1 MLLETELEMQLTHM
15 QSQNN
20 QKLLEI
26 KNAEIKFSVE
36 GGIVNAVNDIS
47 FDIIKGETLA
57 IVGESG
63 SGKSVTARTIMKM
76 LPKNSSVGSNL
87 KVSFKGSD
95 ISNFSQEQ
103 MRQIRGD
110 TITMIFQE
118 PLTSLNPLHKIGSQ
132 IIEVLQEHNQIS
144 KSEAKKKALELLK
157 EVQIPQPEER
167 LNQYPHQLSGG
178 QRQRIMIAMA
188 IANRPDLLIADEPTT
203 ALDVTI
209 QSQILKLLKELQKK
223 YGMAIMLITHDLTV
237 VRKTS
242 DRICVMRYGKIVERG
257 NTEEVFTNPQHEYT
271 KHLINS
277 EPSGEPDPFDETK
290 KDLIIEG
297 QKCTVKFILKKGN
310 FLSQKKSELI
320 AVNNV
325 DIKTRYG
332 ETIGIVGESG
342 SGKSTLGMS
351 LIKLQEINSG
361 KIFFKNQEIQNYNT
375 QKMKELRQHLQ
386 IVFQDPF
393 SSLNPRHTV
402 KQIIGEGLEINRKD
416 LSKEEKENLVK
427 KTLNEVNLDEST
439 LHRFPHEFSGGQRQ
453 RIAIARAIIM
463 NPEFILLDEPT
474 SALDLSIQAQIID
487 LLRSLRRNHNLS
499 YIFISHN
506 LKVIRSL
513 CHYTLV
519 MKDGK
524 VIEEGITKDVLDNP
538 INEYTKQLVQSAFE
552 VIGE

>member
-1 MLLETELEMQLTHM
+1 M

-277 EPSGEPDPFDETK
+277 EPSGEPDPFDEAK

-439 LHRFPHEFSGGQRQ
+439 LQRFPHEFSGGQRQ

-538 INEYTKQLVQSAFE
+538 INEYTNQLVQSAFE

>member
-1 MLLETELEMQLTHM
+1 M

-36 GGIVNAVNDIS
+36 GGTVNAVNDIS

-76 LPKNSSVGSNL
+76 LPKNSSIGSNL

-375 QKMKELRQHLQ
+375 LKMKELRQHLQ

>member
-1 MLLETELEMQLTHM
+1 M

-20 QKLLEI
+20 QKLLDL
-26 KNAEIKFSVE
+26 KNAEVKFSVE

-47 FDIIKGETLA
+47 FDIMKGETLA
-57 IVGESG
+57 VVGESG

-76 LPKNSSVGSNL
+76 LPKNSSIGSN
-87 KVSFKGSD
+87 FKIEFKDVD
-95 ISNFSQEQ
+95 ITNLTQEQ

-110 TITMIFQE
+110 TISMIFQE

-132 IIEVLQEHNQIS
+132 LIEVLREHKKID
-144 KSEAKKKALELLK
+144 KIVAKKRALELLK

-178 QRQRIMIAMA
+178 QRQRVMIAMA

-209 QSQILKLLKELQKK
+209 QSQILKLLKDLQKK

-257 NTEEVFTNPQHEYT
+257 ITEDVYNNPQHEYT

-277 EPSGEPDPFDETK
+277 EPSGEPDPYDASN
-290 KDLIIEG
+290 KDYIIQG
-297 QKCTVKFILKKGN
+297 QQCTVKFTLKKGN
-310 FLSQKKSELI
+310 FFNLKKTELI

-325 DIKTRYG
+325 DIKARYG

-351 LIKLQEINSG
+351 LIKLQDINSG
-361 KIFFKNQEIQNYNT
+361 KIFFKDEEIQDYNT
-375 QKMKELRQHLQ
+375 KQLKDLREHMQ

-393 SSLNPRHTV
+393 SSLNPRHTI

-416 LSKEEKENLVK
+416 LSKEEKDDLIK
-427 KTLNEVNLDEST
+427 KTLNEVNLDEAV

-453 RIAIARAIIM
+453 RIAIARAIIL

-499 YIFISHN
+499 YIFISLN

-524 VIEEGITKDVLDNP
+524 VIEEGITKNVLDNP
-538 INEYTKQLVQSAFE
+538 VNDYTKQLVQSAFE

>member
-1 MLLETELEMQLTHM
+1 M

-20 QKLLEI
+20 QKLLDL
-26 KNAEIKFSVE
+26 KNAEVKFSVE

-47 FDIIKGETLA
+47 FDIMKGETLA
-57 IVGESG
+57 VVGESG

-76 LPKNSSVGSNL
+76 LPKNSSIGSN
-87 KVSFKGSD
+87 FKIEFKDVD
-95 ISNFSQEQ
+95 ITNLTQEQ

-118 PLTSLNPLHKIGSQ
+118 PLTSLNPLHRIGSQ
-132 IIEVLQEHNQIS
+132 LIEVLREHNKID
-144 KSEAKKKALELLK
+144 KIVAKERALELLK

-178 QRQRIMIAMA
+178 QRQRVMIAMA

-209 QSQILKLLKELQKK
+209 QSQILKLLKDLQKK

-257 NTEEVFTNPQHEYT
+257 ITEDVFNNPQHEYT

-277 EPSGEPDPFDETK
+277 EPSGEPDPYDASNK
-290 KDLIIEG
+290 NYIIQG
-297 QKCTVKFILKKGN
+297 QQCTVKFTLKKGN
-310 FLSQKKSELI
+310 FFNQKKTELI

-325 DIKTRYG
+325 DIKARYG

-351 LIKLQEINSG
+351 LIKLQDINSG
-361 KIFFKNQEIQNYNT
+361 KILFKDEEIQDYNT
-375 QKMKELRQHLQ
+375 KQLKDLREHMQ

-393 SSLNPRHTV
+393 SSLNPRHTI

-416 LSKEEKENLVK
+416 LSKEEKDDLIK
-427 KTLNEVNLDEST
+427 KTLNEVNLDEAV

-453 RIAIARAIIM
+453 RIAIARAIIL

-524 VIEEGITKDVLDNP
+524 VIEEGITKNVLDNP
-538 INEYTKQLVQSAFE
+538 VNDYTKQLVQSAFE

>member
-1 MLLETELEMQLTHM
+1 M

-20 QKLLEI
+20 QKLLDL
-26 KNAEIKFSVE
+26 KNAEVKFSVE

-47 FDIIKGETLA
+47 FDIMKGETLA
-57 IVGESG
+57 VVGESG

-76 LPKNSSVGSNL
+76 LPKNSSIGSN
-87 KVSFKGSD
+87 FKIEFKDVD
-95 ISNFSQEQ
+95 ITNLTQEQ

-110 TITMIFQE
+110 TISMIFQE
-118 PLTSLNPLHKIGSQ
+118 PLTSLNPLHRIGSQ
-132 IIEVLQEHNQIS
+132 LIEVLREHNKIDKIS
-144 KSEAKKKALELLK
+144 AKERALELLN

-178 QRQRIMIAMA
+178 QRQRVMIAMA

-209 QSQILKLLKELQKK
+209 QSQILKLLKDLQKK

-257 NTEEVFTNPQHEYT
+257 ITEDVFNNPQHEYT

-277 EPSGEPDPFDETK
+277 EPSGEPDPYDASNENY
-290 KDLIIEG
+290 IIQG
-297 QKCTVKFILKKGN
+297 QQCTVKFTLKKGN
-310 FLSQKKSELI
+310 FFNQKKTELI

-325 DIKTRYG
+325 DIKARYG

-351 LIKLQEINSG
+351 LIKLQDINSG
-361 KIFFKNQEIQNYNT
+361 KIFFKDEEIQDYNT
-375 QKMKELRQHLQ
+375 KQLKDLREHMQ

-393 SSLNPRHTV
+393 SSLNPRHTI

-416 LSKEEKENLVK
+416 LSKKEKDDLIK
-427 KTLNEVNLDEST
+427 KTLNEVNLDEAV

-453 RIAIARAIIM
+453 RIAIARAIIL

-524 VIEEGITKDVLDNP
+524 VIEEGITKNVLDNP
-538 INEYTKQLVQSAFE
+538 VNDYTKQLVQSAFE

>member
-1 MLLETELEMQLTHM
+1 M

-20 QKLLEI
+20 QKLLDL
-26 KNAEIKFSVE
+26 KNAEVKFSVE

-47 FDIIKGETLA
+47 FDIMKGETLA
-57 IVGESG
+57 VVGESG

-76 LPKNSSVGSNL
+76 LPKNSSIGSN
-87 KVSFKGSD
+87 FKIEFKDVD
-95 ISNFSQEQ
+95 ITNLTQEQ

-110 TITMIFQE
+110 TISMIFQE
-118 PLTSLNPLHKIGSQ
+118 PLTSLNPLHRIGSQ
-132 IIEVLQEHNQIS
+132 LIEVLREHNKIDKIS
-144 KSEAKKKALELLK
+144 AKERALELLK

-178 QRQRIMIAMA
+178 QRQRVMIAMA

-209 QSQILKLLKELQKK
+209 QSQILKLLKDLQKK

-257 NTEEVFTNPQHEYT
+257 ITEDVFNNPQHEYT

-277 EPSGEPDPFDETK
+277 EPSGEPDPYDASNE
-290 KDLIIEG
+290 DYIIQG
-297 QKCTVKFILKKGN
+297 QQCTVKFTLKKGN
-310 FLSQKKSELI
+310 FFNQKKTELI

-325 DIKTRYG
+325 DIKARYG

-351 LIKLQEINSG
+351 LIKLQDINSG
-361 KIFFKNQEIQNYNT
+361 KIFFKDEEIQDYNT
-375 QKMKELRQHLQ
+375 KQLKDLREHMQ

-393 SSLNPRHTV
+393 SSLNPRHTI

-416 LSKEEKENLVK
+416 LSKKEKDDLIK
-427 KTLNEVNLDEST
+427 KTLNEVNLDEAV

-453 RIAIARAIIM
+453 RIAIARAIIL

-524 VIEEGITKDVLDNP
+524 VIEEGITKNVLDNP
-538 INEYTKQLVQSAFE
+538 VNDYTKQLVQSAFE

>member
-1 MLLETELEMQLTHM
+1 M

-20 QKLLEI
+20 QKLLDL
-26 KNAEIKFSVE
+26 KNAEVKFSVE

-47 FDIIKGETLA
+47 FDIMKGETLA
-57 IVGESG
+57 VVGESG

-76 LPKNSSVGSNL
+76 LPKNSSIGSN
-87 KVSFKGSD
+87 FKIEFKDVD
-95 ISNFSQEQ
+95 ITNLTQEQ

-118 PLTSLNPLHKIGSQ
+118 PLTSLNPLHRIGSQ
-132 IIEVLQEHNQIS
+132 LIEVLREHNKID
-144 KSEAKKKALELLK
+144 KIVAKERALELLK

-178 QRQRIMIAMA
+178 QRQRVMIAMA

-209 QSQILKLLKELQKK
+209 QSQILKLLKDLQKK

-257 NTEEVFTNPQHEYT
+257 ITEDVFNNPQHEYT

-277 EPSGEPDPFDETK
+277 EPSGEPDPYDASNE
-290 KDLIIEG
+290 DYIIQG
-297 QKCTVKFILKKGN
+297 QQCTVKFTLKKGN
-310 FLSQKKSELI
+310 FFNQKKTELI

-325 DIKTRYG
+325 NIKARYG

-351 LIKLQEINSG
+351 LIKLQDINSG
-361 KIFFKNQEIQNYNT
+361 KIFFKDEEIQDYNT
-375 QKMKELRQHLQ
+375 KQLKDLREHMQ

-393 SSLNPRHTV
+393 SSLNPRHTI

-416 LSKEEKENLVK
+416 LSKKEKDDLIK
-427 KTLNEVNLDEST
+427 QTLNEVNLDEAV

-453 RIAIARAIIM
+453 RIAIARAIIL

-524 VIEEGITKDVLDNP
+524 VIEEGITKNVLDNP
-538 INEYTKQLVQSAFE
+538 VNDYTKQLVQSAFE

>member
-1 MLLETELEMQLTHM
+1 M

-20 QKLLEI
+20 NSFFEV
-26 KNAEIKFSVE
+26 KNAEVQFSVE
-36 GGIVNAVNDIS
+36 GGVVNAVNDVS
-47 FDIIKGETLA
+47 FTIDKGETLA

-76 LPKNSSVGSNL
+76 LPKNASTNSNL
-87 KVSFKGSD
+87 NIIFKGET
-95 ISNFSQEQ
+95 ISHYSQDQ
-103 MRQIRGD
+103 MRLIRGND
-110 TITMIFQE
+110 ITMIFQE
-118 PLTSLNPLHKIGSQ
+118 PLTSLNPLHKIRSQ
-132 IIEVLQEHNQIS
+132 IVEVLQVHQNIS
-144 KSEAKKKALELLK
+144 KAKANERALQLLK

-188 IANRPDLLIADEPTT
+188 IANKPDLLIADEPTT

-209 QSQILKLLKELQKK
+209 QSQILKLLKDLQKK

-237 VRKTS
+237 VQKTS

-257 NTEEVFTNPQHEYT
+257 NTEEVFSNPQHEYT

-277 EPSGEPDPFDETK
+277 EPSGEPDPFDATK
-290 KDLIIEG
+290 KDYIMEG
-297 QKCTVKFILKKGN
+297 QKCTVKFTLKKGN
-310 FLSQKKSELI
+310 FFNQKKSELI

-342 SGKSTLGMS
+342 SGKTTLGMS
-351 LIKLQEINSG
+351 LIKLQELTSG
-361 KIFFKNQEIQNYNT
+361 RVSFEGNEIQNYNT
-375 QKMKELRQHLQ
+375 QQMKPLRPQMQ

-402 KQIIGEGLEINRKD
+402 KQIIGEGLDINKSDMNKKD
-416 LSKEEKENLVK
+416 KDVLIK
-427 KTLNEVNLDEST
+427 KTLNEVNLEENM

-463 NPEFILLDEPT
+463 NPDFILLDEPT
-474 SALDLSIQAQIID
+474 SALDLSIQAQIIE
-487 LLRSLRRNHNLS
+487 LLRTLRRNHNLS

-513 CHYTLV
+513 CHYILV

-524 VIEEGITKDVLDNP
+524 VIEEGITKQVLDNP
-538 INEYTKQLVQSAFE
+538 INEYTKELVQSAFE

>member
-1 MLLETELEMQLTHM
+1 M

-20 QKLLEI
+20 TKLLDL

-36 GGIVNAVNDIS
+36 GGVVNAVNDIS
-47 FDIIKGETLA
+47 FDIMKGETLA

-76 LPKNSSVGSNL
+76 LPKNSTVGPKTNIF
-87 KVSFKGSD
+87 FKGVETGKFTD
-95 ISNFSQEQ
+95 EQ

-110 TITMIFQE
+110 SITMIFQE

-132 IIEVLQEHNQIS
+132 IIEVLREHSNIS
-144 KSEAKKKALELLK
+144 KIQAQKRALELLN

-178 QRQRIMIAMA
+178 QRQRIMIAIA
-188 IANRPDLLIADEPTT
+188 IANKPDLLIADEPTT

-209 QSQILKLLKELQKK
+209 QSQILKLLKNLQKK

-257 NTEEVFTNPQHEYT
+257 YTEEVFSNPKHEYT

-277 EPSGEPDPFDETK
+277 EPSGEPDPFDEENK
-290 KDLIIEG
+290 NYIIEG
-297 QKCTVKFILKKGN
+297 QKCTVKFVLKKGN
-310 FLSQKKSELI
+310 FFNQKTSELI

-325 DIKTRYG
+325 DIKARYG

-361 KIFFKNQEIQNYNT
+361 KIIFEDQEIQNYNT
-375 QKMKELRQHLQ
+375 QKMKELREHMQ

-416 LSKEEKENLVK
+416 LSNEEKDSLIV
-427 KTLNEVNLDEST
+427 KTLEEVNLDENV

-453 RIAIARAIIM
+453 RIAIARAIIL

-513 CHYTLV
+513 CHYTLG

-552 VIGE
+552 VVGE

>member
-1 MLLETELEMQLTHM
+1 M

-20 QKLLEI
+20 TKLLDL

-36 GGIVNAVNDIS
+36 GGVVNAVNDIS
-47 FDIIKGETLA
+47 FDIMKGETLA

-76 LPKNSSVGSNL
+76 LPKNSTVGSKTNIF
-87 KVSFKGSD
+87 FKGVETGKFTD
-95 ISNFSQEQ
+95 EQ

-110 TITMIFQE
+110 SITMIFQE

-132 IIEVLQEHNQIS
+132 IIEVLREHSNIS
-144 KSEAKKKALELLK
+144 KIQAQKRALELLN

-178 QRQRIMIAMA
+178 QRQRIMIAIA
-188 IANRPDLLIADEPTT
+188 IANKPDLLIADEPTT

-209 QSQILKLLKELQKK
+209 QSQILKLLKNLQKK

-257 NTEEVFTNPQHEYT
+257 YTEEVFSNPKHEYT

-277 EPSGEPDPFDETK
+277 EPSGEPDPFDEENK
-290 KDLIIEG
+290 NYIIEG
-297 QKCTVKFILKKGN
+297 QKCTVKFVLKKGN
-310 FLSQKKSELI
+310 FFNQKKSELI

-325 DIKTRYG
+325 DIKARYG

-361 KIFFKNQEIQNYNT
+361 KIFFEDQEIQNYNT
-375 QKMKELRQHLQ
+375 QKMKELREHMQ

-416 LSKEEKENLVK
+416 LSNEDKDNLVI
-427 KTLNEVNLDEST
+427 KTLEEVNLDESV

-453 RIAIARAIIM
+453 RIAIARAIIL

-552 VIGE
+552 VVGE

>member
-1 MLLETELEMQLTHM
+1 M

-20 QKLLEI
+20 QKLLDL
-26 KNAEIKFSVE
+26 KNAEVKFSVE

-47 FDIIKGETLA
+47 FDIMKGETLA
-57 IVGESG
+57 VVGESG

-76 LPKNSSVGSNL
+76 LPKNSSIGSN
-87 KVSFKGSD
+87 FKIEFKDVD
-95 ISNFSQEQ
+95 ITNLTQEQ

-118 PLTSLNPLHKIGSQ
+118 PLTSLNPLHRIGSQ
-132 IIEVLQEHNQIS
+132 LIEVLREHNKID
-144 KSEAKKKALELLK
+144 KITAKERALELLK

-178 QRQRIMIAMA
+178 QRQRVMIAMA

-209 QSQILKLLKELQKK
+209 QSQILKLLKDLQKK

-257 NTEEVFTNPQHEYT
+257 ITEDVFNNPQHEYT

-277 EPSGEPDPFDETK
+277 EPSGEPDPYDASNE
-290 KDLIIEG
+290 DYIIQG
-297 QKCTVKFILKKGN
+297 QQCTVKFTLKKGN
-310 FLSQKKSELI
+310 FFNQKKTELI

-325 DIKTRYG
+325 DIKARYG

-342 SGKSTLGMS
+342 SGISTLGMS
-351 LIKLQEINSG
+351 LIKLQDINSG
-361 KIFFKNQEIQNYNT
+361 KIFFKDEEIQDYNT
-375 QKMKELRQHLQ
+375 KQLKDLREHMQ

-393 SSLNPRHTV
+393 SSLNPRHTI

-416 LSKEEKENLVK
+416 LSKEEKDDLIK
-427 KTLNEVNLDEST
+427 KTLKEVNLDEAV

-453 RIAIARAIIM
+453 RIAIARAIIL

-524 VIEEGITKDVLDNP
+524 VIEEGITKNVLDNP
-538 INEYTKQLVQSAFE
+538 VNDYTKQLVQSAFE

>member
-1 MLLETELEMQLTHM
+1 M

-20 QKLLEI
+20 QKLLDL
-26 KNAEIKFSVE
+26 KNAEVKFSVE

-47 FDIIKGETLA
+47 FDIMKGETLA
-57 IVGESG
+57 VVGESG

-76 LPKNSSVGSNL
+76 LPKNSSIGSN
-87 KVSFKGSD
+87 FKIEFKDVD
-95 ISNFSQEQ
+95 ITNLTQEQ

-110 TITMIFQE
+110 TISMIFQE

-132 IIEVLQEHNQIS
+132 LIEVLREHKKID
-144 KSEAKKKALELLK
+144 KIVAKERALELLK

-178 QRQRIMIAMA
+178 QRQRVMIAMA

-209 QSQILKLLKELQKK
+209 QSQILKLLKDLQKK

-257 NTEEVFTNPQHEYT
+257 ITEDVFSNPQHEYT

-277 EPSGEPDPFDETK
+277 EPSGEPDPYDASN
-290 KDLIIEG
+290 KDYIIQG
-297 QKCTVKFILKKGN
+297 QQCTVKFTLKKGN
-310 FLSQKKSELI
+310 FFNQKKTELI
-320 AVNNV
+320 AVNKV
-325 DIKTRYG
+325 DIKARYG

-351 LIKLQEINSG
+351 LIKLQDINSG
-361 KIFFKNQEIQNYNT
+361 KIFFKDEEIQDYNT
-375 QKMKELRQHLQ
+375 KQLKDLREHMQ

-393 SSLNPRHTV
+393 SSLNPRHTI

-416 LSKEEKENLVK
+416 LSKEEKDDLIK
-427 KTLNEVNLDEST
+427 KTLNEVNLDEAV

-453 RIAIARAIIM
+453 RIAIARAIIL

-524 VIEEGITKDVLDNP
+524 VIEEGITKNVLDNP
-538 INEYTKQLVQSAFE
+538 VNDYTKQLVQSAFE

>member
-1 MLLETELEMQLTHM
+1 M

-76 LPKNSSVGSNL
+76 LPKNSSLGSNL

>member
-1 MLLETELEMQLTHM
+1 M

-87 KVSFKGSD
+87 KVSFKASD

-257 NTEEVFTNPQHEYT
+257 NTEEVFTNPPHEYT

>member
-1 MLLETELEMQLTHM
+1 M

-257 NTEEVFTNPQHEYT
+257 NTEEVFTNPQNEYT

>member
-1 MLLETELEMQLTHM
+1 M

-20 QKLLEI
+20 QKLLDF
-26 KNAEIKFSVE
+26 KNAEVKFSVE

-47 FDIIKGETLA
+47 FDIMKGETLA
-57 IVGESG
+57 VVGESG

-76 LPKNSSVGSNL
+76 LPKNSSIGSN
-87 KVSFKGSD
+87 FKIEFKDVD
-95 ISNFSQEQ
+95 ITNLTQEQ

-132 IIEVLQEHNQIS
+132 LIEVLREHKKID
-144 KSEAKKKALELLK
+144 KIVAKERALELLK

-178 QRQRIMIAMA
+178 QRQRVMIAMA

-209 QSQILKLLKELQKK
+209 QSQILKLLKDLQKK

-257 NTEEVFTNPQHEYT
+257 ITEDVFNNPQHEYT

-277 EPSGEPDPFDETK
+277 EPSGEPDPYDASN
-290 KDLIIEG
+290 KDYIIQG
-297 QKCTVKFILKKGN
+297 QQCTVKFTLKKGN
-310 FLSQKKSELI
+310 FFNQKKTELI

-325 DIKTRYG
+325 DIKARYG

-351 LIKLQEINSG
+351 LIKLQDINSG
-361 KIFFKNQEIQNYNT
+361 KIFFKDEEIQDYNT
-375 QKMKELRQHLQ
+375 KQLKDLREHMQ

-393 SSLNPRHTV
+393 SSLNPRHTI

-416 LSKEEKENLVK
+416 LSKEEKDDLIK
-427 KTLNEVNLDEST
+427 KTLNEVNLDEAV

-453 RIAIARAIIM
+453 RIAIARAIIL

-524 VIEEGITKDVLDNP
+524 VIEEGITKNVLDNP
-538 INEYTKQLVQSAFE
+538 VNDYTKQLVQSAFE

>member
-1 MLLETELEMQLTHM
+1 M

-20 QKLLEI
+20 QKLLDL
-26 KNAEIKFSVE
+26 KNAEVKFSVE

-47 FDIIKGETLA
+47 FDIMKGETLA
-57 IVGESG
+57 VVGESG

-76 LPKNSSVGSNL
+76 LPKNSSIGSN
-87 KVSFKGSD
+87 FKIEFKDVD
-95 ISNFSQEQ
+95 ITNLTQEQ

-118 PLTSLNPLHKIGSQ
+118 PLTSLNPLHRIGSQ
-132 IIEVLQEHNQIS
+132 LIEVLREHNKID
-144 KSEAKKKALELLK
+144 KITAKERALELLK

-178 QRQRIMIAMA
+178 QRQRVMIAMA

-209 QSQILKLLKELQKK
+209 QSQILKLLKDLQKK

-257 NTEEVFTNPQHEYT
+257 ITEDVFNNPQHEYT

-277 EPSGEPDPFDETK
+277 EPSGEPDPYDASNE
-290 KDLIIEG
+290 DYIIQG
-297 QKCTVKFILKKGN
+297 QQCTVKFTLKKGN
-310 FLSQKKSELI
+310 FFNQKKTELI

-325 DIKTRYG
+325 DIKARYG

-351 LIKLQEINSG
+351 LIKLQDINSG
-361 KIFFKNQEIQNYNT
+361 KIFFKDEEIQDYNT
-375 QKMKELRQHLQ
+375 KQLKDLREHMQ

-393 SSLNPRHTV
+393 SSLNPRHTI

-416 LSKEEKENLVK
+416 LSKEEKDDLIK
-427 KTLNEVNLDEST
+427 KTLNEVNLDEAV

-453 RIAIARAIIM
+453 RIAIARAIIL

-524 VIEEGITKDVLDNP
+524 VIEEGITKNVLDNP
-538 INEYTKQLVQSAFE
+538 VNDYTKQLVQSAFE

>member
-1 MLLETELEMQLTHM
+1 M

-20 QKLLEI
+20 QKLLDL
-26 KNAEIKFSVE
+26 KNAEVKFSVE

-47 FDIIKGETLA
+47 FDIMKGETLA
-57 IVGESG
+57 VVGESG

-76 LPKNSSVGSNL
+76 LPKNSSIGSN
-87 KVSFKGSD
+87 FKIEFKDVD
-95 ISNFSQEQ
+95 ITNLTQEQ

-118 PLTSLNPLHKIGSQ
+118 PLTSLNPLHRIGSQ
-132 IIEVLQEHNQIS
+132 LIEVLREHNKID
-144 KSEAKKKALELLK
+144 KIVAKERALELLK

-178 QRQRIMIAMA
+178 QRQRVMIAMA

-209 QSQILKLLKELQKK
+209 QSQILKLLKDLQKK

-257 NTEEVFTNPQHEYT
+257 ITEDVFNNPQHEYT

-277 EPSGEPDPFDETK
+277 EPSGEPDPYDASNE
-290 KDLIIEG
+290 DYIIQG
-297 QKCTVKFILKKGN
+297 QQCTVKFTLKKGN
-310 FLSQKKSELI
+310 FFNQKKTELI

-325 DIKTRYG
+325 DIKARYG

-361 KIFFKNQEIQNYNT
+361 KIFFKDEEIQDYNT
-375 QKMKELRQHLQ
+375 KQLKDLREHMQ

-393 SSLNPRHTV
+393 SSLNPRHTI

-416 LSKEEKENLVK
+416 LSKEEKDNLIK
-427 KTLNEVNLDEST
+427 KTLNEVNLDEAV

-453 RIAIARAIIM
+453 RIAIARAIIL

-524 VIEEGITKDVLDNP
+524 VIEEGITKNVLDNP
-538 INEYTKQLVQSAFE
+538 VNAYTKQLVQSAFE

>member
-1 MLLETELEMQLTHM
+1 MQL
-15 QSQNN
+15 QNN
-20 QKLLEI
+20 QKLLDV
-26 KNAEIKFSVE
+26 KNAEVKFSVE

-47 FDIIKGETLA
+47 FDIMKGETLA
-57 IVGESG
+57 VVGESG

-76 LPKNSSVGSNL
+76 LPKNSSIGSN
-87 KVSFKGSD
+87 FKIEFKDVD
-95 ISNFSQEQ
+95 ITNLTQEQ

-118 PLTSLNPLHKIGSQ
+118 PLTSLNPLHRIGSQ
-132 IIEVLQEHNQIS
+132 LIEVLREHNKID
-144 KSEAKKKALELLK
+144 KITAKERALELLK

-178 QRQRIMIAMA
+178 QRQRVMIAMA

-209 QSQILKLLKELQKK
+209 QSQILKLLKDIQKK

-257 NTEEVFTNPQHEYT
+257 ITEDVFNNPQHEYT

-277 EPSGEPDPFDETK
+277 EPSGEPDPYDASNN
-290 KDLIIEG
+290 DYIIQG
-297 QKCTVKFILKKGN
+297 QQCTVKFTLKKGN
-310 FLSQKKSELI
+310 FFNQKKTELI

-325 DIKTRYG
+325 DIKARYG

-351 LIKLQEINSG
+351 LIKLQDINSG
-361 KIFFKNQEIQNYNT
+361 KIFFKDEEIQDYNT
-375 QKMKELRQHLQ
+375 KQLKDLREHMQ

-393 SSLNPRHTV
+393 SSLNPRHTI

-416 LSKEEKENLVK
+416 LSKEEKDDLIK
-427 KTLNEVNLDEST
+427 KKLNEVNLDEAV

-453 RIAIARAIIM
+453 RIAIARAIIL

-524 VIEEGITKDVLDNP
+524 VIEEGITKNVLDNP
-538 INEYTKQLVQSAFE
+538 VNAYTKQLVQSAFE

>member
-1 MLLETELEMQLTHM
+1 
-15 QSQNN
+15 
-20 QKLLEI
+20 
-26 KNAEIKFSVE
+26 
-36 GGIVNAVNDIS
+36 
-47 FDIIKGETLA
+47 
-57 IVGESG
+57 
-63 SGKSVTARTIMKM
+63 
-76 LPKNSSVGSNL
+76 
-87 KVSFKGSD
+87 
-95 ISNFSQEQ
+95 
-103 MRQIRGD
+103 
-110 TITMIFQE
+110 
-118 PLTSLNPLHKIGSQ
+118 
-132 IIEVLQEHNQIS
+132 
-144 KSEAKKKALELLK
+144 
-157 EVQIPQPEER
+157 
-167 LNQYPHQLSGG
+167 
-178 QRQRIMIAMA
+178 
-188 IANRPDLLIADEPTT
+188 
-203 ALDVTI
+203 
-209 QSQILKLLKELQKK
+209 
-223 YGMAIMLITHDLTV
+223 MLITHDLTV

-361 KIFFKNQEIQNYNT
+361 KIFFKNQEIQYYNT

-439 LHRFPHEFSGGQRQ
+439 LHRYPHEFSGGQRQ
-453 RIAIARAIIM
+453 RLAIARAIIM

>member
-1 MLLETELEMQLTHM
+1 M

-20 QKLLEI
+20 TKLLDL

-36 GGIVNAVNDIS
+36 GGVVNAVNDIS
-47 FDIIKGETLA
+47 FDIMKGETLA

-76 LPKNSSVGSNL
+76 LPKNSTVGPKTNIF
-87 KVSFKGSD
+87 FKGVETGKFTD
-95 ISNFSQEQ
+95 EQ

-110 TITMIFQE
+110 SITMIFQE

-132 IIEVLQEHNQIS
+132 IIEVLREHSNIS
-144 KSEAKKKALELLK
+144 KIQAQKRALELLN

-178 QRQRIMIAMA
+178 QRQRIMIAIA
-188 IANRPDLLIADEPTT
+188 IANKPDLLIADEPTT

-209 QSQILKLLKELQKK
+209 QSQILKLLKNLQKK

-257 NTEEVFTNPQHEYT
+257 FTEEVFSNPKHEYT

-277 EPSGEPDPFDETK
+277 EPSGEPDPFDEENK
-290 KDLIIEG
+290 NYIIEG
-297 QKCTVKFILKKGN
+297 QKCTVKFVLKKGN
-310 FLSQKKSELI
+310 FFNQKTSELI

-325 DIKTRYG
+325 DIKARYG

-361 KIFFKNQEIQNYNT
+361 KIIFEDQEIQNYNT
-375 QKMKELRQHLQ
+375 QKMKELREHMQ

-416 LSKEEKENLVK
+416 LSSEEKDNLVI
-427 KTLNEVNLDEST
+427 KTLEEVNLDESV

-453 RIAIARAIIM
+453 RIAIARAIIL

-552 VIGE
+552 VVGE

>member
-1 MLLETELEMQLTHM
+1 MQF
-15 QSQNN
+15 QNN
-20 QKLLEI
+20 QKLLDV
-26 KNAEIKFSVE
+26 KNAEVKFSVE

-47 FDIIKGETLA
+47 FDIMKGETLA
-57 IVGESG
+57 VVGESG

-76 LPKNSSVGSNL
+76 LPKNSSIGSN
-87 KVSFKGSD
+87 FKIEFKDVD
-95 ISNFSQEQ
+95 ITNLTQEQ

-118 PLTSLNPLHKIGSQ
+118 PLTSLNPLHRIGSQ
-132 IIEVLQEHNQIS
+132 LIEVLREHNKID
-144 KSEAKKKALELLK
+144 KITAKERALELLK

-178 QRQRIMIAMA
+178 QRQRVMIAMA

-209 QSQILKLLKELQKK
+209 QSQILKLLKDLQKK

-257 NTEEVFTNPQHEYT
+257 ITEDVFNNPQHEYT

-277 EPSGEPDPFDETK
+277 EPSGEPDPYDASNE
-290 KDLIIEG
+290 DYIIQG
-297 QKCTVKFILKKGN
+297 QQCTVKFILKKGN
-310 FLSQKKSELI
+310 FFNQKKTELI

-325 DIKTRYG
+325 DIKARYG

-351 LIKLQEINSG
+351 LIKLQDINSG
-361 KIFFKNQEIQNYNT
+361 KIFFKDEEIQDYNT
-375 QKMKELRQHLQ
+375 KQLKDLREHMQ

-393 SSLNPRHTV
+393 SSLNPRHTI
-402 KQIIGEGLEINRKD
+402 KQIIGEGLDINRKD
-416 LSKEEKENLVK
+416 LSKEEKDDLIK
-427 KTLNEVNLDEST
+427 KTLNEVNLDEAV

-453 RIAIARAIIM
+453 RIAIARAIIL

-524 VIEEGITKDVLDNP
+524 VIEEGITKNVLDNP
-538 INEYTKQLVQSAFE
+538 VNAYTKQLVQSAFE

>member
-1 MLLETELEMQLTHM
+1 M

-144 KSEAKKKALELLK
+144 KSEAKKRALELLK

-257 NTEEVFTNPQHEYT
+257 NTEEVFKNPQHEYT

-427 KTLNEVNLDEST
+427 KTLSEVNLDEST

>member
-1 MLLETELEMQLTHM
+1 M

-20 QKLLEI
+20 TTLLDL
-26 KNAEIKFSVE
+26 KNAEIKFRVE
-36 GGIVNAVNDIS
+36 GGVVNAVNDIS

-57 IVGESG
+57 IVGEAG

-76 LPKNSSVGSNL
+76 LPKNASIGSKFNI
-87 KVSFKGSD
+87 SFKGVD
-95 ISNFSQEQ
+95 ISNFTQDQ
-103 MRQIRGD
+103 MRQVRGD
-110 TITMIFQE
+110 RITMIFQE
-118 PLTSLNPLHKIGSQ
+118 PLISLNPLHKIGSQ
-132 IIEVLQEHNQIS
+132 IIEVIHEHKKMK
-144 KSEAKKKALELLK
+144 KSEAYERALELLK

-188 IANRPDLLIADEPTT
+188 IANKPDLLIADEPTT

-209 QSQILKLLKELQKK
+209 QSQILKLLKDLQKK

-257 NTEEVFTNPQHEYT
+257 NTEEVFSNPQHEYT

-277 EPSGEPDPFDETK
+277 EPSGEPDPFDATK
-290 KDLIIEG
+290 QDYIMEG
-297 QKCTVKFILKKGN
+297 QKCTVKFTLKKGN
-310 FLSQKKSELI
+310 FFNQKKSELI
-320 AVNNV
+320 AVNTV

-342 SGKSTLGMS
+342 SGKTTLGMS
-351 LIKLQEINSG
+351 LIKLQDINSG
-361 KIFFKNQEIQNYNT
+361 KIFFKDEEIQDYNT
-375 QKMKELRQHLQ
+375 KQLKDLRQHMQ

-393 SSLNPRHTV
+393 SSLNPGHTI

-416 LSKEEKENLVK
+416 LSKEEKDDLIK
-427 KTLNEVNLDEST
+427 KTLNEVNLDEAV

-453 RIAIARAIIM
+453 RIAIARAIIL

-474 SALDLSIQAQIID
+474 SALDLSIQAQIIE
-487 LLRSLRRNHNLS
+487 LLRTLRRNHNLS

-513 CHYTLV
+513 CHYILV

-524 VIEEGITKDVLDNP
+524 VIEEGITKQVLDNP
-538 INEYTKQLVQSAFE
+538 INEYTKELVQSAFE

>member
-1 MLLETELEMQLTHM
+1 M

-20 QKLLEI
+20 QKLLDL
-26 KNAEIKFSVE
+26 KNAEVKFSVE

-47 FDIIKGETLA
+47 FDIMKGETLA
-57 IVGESG
+57 VVGESG

-76 LPKNSSVGSNL
+76 LPKNSSIGSN
-87 KVSFKGSD
+87 FKIEFKDLD
-95 ISNFSQEQ
+95 ITNLTQEQ

-110 TITMIFQE
+110 TISMIFQE
-118 PLTSLNPLHKIGSQ
+118 PLTSLNPLHRIGSQ
-132 IIEVLQEHNQIS
+132 LIEVLREHNKID
-144 KSEAKKKALELLK
+144 KIVAKERALELLK

-178 QRQRIMIAMA
+178 QRQRVMIAMA

-209 QSQILKLLKELQKK
+209 QSQILKLLKDLQKK

-257 NTEEVFTNPQHEYT
+257 ITEDVFNNPQHEYT

-277 EPSGEPDPFDETK
+277 EPSGEPDPYDASNE
-290 KDLIIEG
+290 DYIIQG
-297 QKCTVKFILKKGN
+297 QQCTVKFTLKKGN
-310 FLSQKKSELI
+310 FFNQKKTELI

-325 DIKTRYG
+325 DIKARYG

-351 LIKLQEINSG
+351 LIKLQDINSG
-361 KIFFKNQEIQNYNT
+361 KIFFKDEEIQDYNT
-375 QKMKELRQHLQ
+375 KQLKDLREHMQ

-393 SSLNPRHTV
+393 SSLNPRHTI

-416 LSKEEKENLVK
+416 LSKEEKDDLIK
-427 KTLNEVNLDEST
+427 KTLNEVNLDEAV

-453 RIAIARAIIM
+453 RIAIARAIIL

-524 VIEEGITKDVLDNP
+524 VIEEGITKNVLDNP
-538 INEYTKQLVQSAFE
+538 VNDYTKQLVQSAFE

>member
-1 MLLETELEMQLTHM
+1 MQL
-15 QSQNN
+15 QNN
-20 QKLLEI
+20 QKLLDV
-26 KNAEIKFSVE
+26 KNAEVKFSVE

-47 FDIIKGETLA
+47 FDIMKGETLA
-57 IVGESG
+57 VVGESG

-76 LPKNSSVGSNL
+76 LPKNSSIGSN
-87 KVSFKGSD
+87 FKIEFKDVD
-95 ISNFSQEQ
+95 ITNLTQEQ

-118 PLTSLNPLHKIGSQ
+118 PLTSLNPLHRIGSQ
-132 IIEVLQEHNQIS
+132 LIEVLREHNKID
-144 KSEAKKKALELLK
+144 KITAKERALELLK

-178 QRQRIMIAMA
+178 QRQRVMIAMA

-209 QSQILKLLKELQKK
+209 QSQILKLLKDLQKK

-257 NTEEVFTNPQHEYT
+257 ITEDVFNNPQHEYT

-277 EPSGEPDPFDETK
+277 EPSGEPDPYDASNE
-290 KDLIIEG
+290 DYIIQG
-297 QKCTVKFILKKGN
+297 QQCTVKFTLKKGN
-310 FLSQKKSELI
+310 FFNQKKTELI

-325 DIKTRYG
+325 DIKARYG

-351 LIKLQEINSG
+351 LIKLQDINSG
-361 KIFFKNQEIQNYNT
+361 KIFFKDEEIQDYNT
-375 QKMKELRQHLQ
+375 KQLKDLREHMQ

-393 SSLNPRHTV
+393 SSLNPRHTI

-416 LSKEEKENLVK
+416 LSKEEKDDLIK
-427 KTLNEVNLDEST
+427 KTLNEVNLDEAV

-453 RIAIARAIIM
+453 RIAIARAIIL

-524 VIEEGITKDVLDNP
+524 VIEEGITKNVLDNP
-538 INEYTKQLVQSAFE
+538 VNDYTKQLVQSAFE

>member
-1 MLLETELEMQLTHM
+1 M

-20 QKLLEI
+20 QKLLDL
-26 KNAEIKFSVE
+26 KNAEVKFSVE

-47 FDIIKGETLA
+47 FDIMKGETLA
-57 IVGESG
+57 VVGESG

-76 LPKNSSVGSNL
+76 LPKNSSIGSN
-87 KVSFKGSD
+87 FKIEFKDVD
-95 ISNFSQEQ
+95 ITNLTQEQ

-118 PLTSLNPLHKIGSQ
+118 PLTSLNPLHRIGSQ
-132 IIEVLQEHNQIS
+132 LIEVLREHNKID
-144 KSEAKKKALELLK
+144 KITAKERALELLK

-178 QRQRIMIAMA
+178 QRQRVMIAMA

-209 QSQILKLLKELQKK
+209 QSQILKLLKDLQKK

-257 NTEEVFTNPQHEYT
+257 ITEDVFNNPQHEYT

-277 EPSGEPDPFDETK
+277 EPSGEPDPYDASNE
-290 KDLIIEG
+290 DYIIQG
-297 QKCTVKFILKKGN
+297 QQCTVKFTLKKGN
-310 FLSQKKSELI
+310 FFNQKKTELI

-325 DIKTRYG
+325 DIKARYG

-361 KIFFKNQEIQNYNT
+361 KIFFKDEEIQDYNT
-375 QKMKELRQHLQ
+375 KQLKDLREHMQ

-393 SSLNPRHTV
+393 SSLNPRHTI
-402 KQIIGEGLEINRKD
+402 KQIIGEGLDINRKD
-416 LSKEEKENLVK
+416 LSKEEKDDLIK
-427 KTLNEVNLDEST
+427 KTLNEVNLDEAV

-453 RIAIARAIIM
+453 RIAIARAIIL

-524 VIEEGITKDVLDNP
+524 VIEEGITKNVLDNP
-538 INEYTKQLVQSAFE
+538 VNDYTKQLVQSAFE

>member
-1 MLLETELEMQLTHM
+1 M

-20 QKLLEI
+20 QKLLDL
-26 KNAEIKFSVE
+26 KNAEVKFSVE

-47 FDIIKGETLA
+47 FDIMKGETLA
-57 IVGESG
+57 VVGESG

-76 LPKNSSVGSNL
+76 LPKNSSIGSN
-87 KVSFKGSD
+87 FKIEFKDVD
-95 ISNFSQEQ
+95 ITNLTQEQ

-118 PLTSLNPLHKIGSQ
+118 PLTSLNPLHRIGSQ
-132 IIEVLQEHNQIS
+132 LIEVLREHNKID
-144 KSEAKKKALELLK
+144 KITAKERALELLK

-178 QRQRIMIAMA
+178 QRQRVMIAMA

-209 QSQILKLLKELQKK
+209 QSQILKLLKDLQKK

-257 NTEEVFTNPQHEYT
+257 ITEDVFNNPQHEYT

-277 EPSGEPDPFDETK
+277 EPSGEPDPYDASN
-290 KDLIIEG
+290 KDYIIQG
-297 QKCTVKFILKKGN
+297 QQCTVKFTLKKGN
-310 FLSQKKSELI
+310 FFNQKTTELI

-325 DIKTRYG
+325 DIKARYG

-361 KIFFKNQEIQNYNT
+361 KIFFKDEEIQDYNT
-375 QKMKELRQHLQ
+375 KQLKDLREHMQ

-393 SSLNPRHTV
+393 SSLNPRHTI

-416 LSKEEKENLVK
+416 LLKEEKDNLIK
-427 KTLNEVNLDEST
+427 KTLNEVNLDEAV

-453 RIAIARAIIM
+453 RIAIARAIIL

-474 SALDLSIQAQIID
+474 SALDLSIQAQIIE

-524 VIEEGITKDVLDNP
+524 VIEEGITKNVLDNP
-538 INEYTKQLVQSAFE
+538 VNAYTKQLVQSAFE

>member
-1 MLLETELEMQLTHM
+1 M

-20 QKLLEI
+20 QKLLDL
-26 KNAEIKFSVE
+26 KNAEVKFSVE

-47 FDIIKGETLA
+47 FDIMKGETLA
-57 IVGESG
+57 VVGESG

-76 LPKNSSVGSNL
+76 LPKNSSIGSN
-87 KVSFKGSD
+87 FKIEFKDVD
-95 ISNFSQEQ
+95 ITNLTQEQ

-110 TITMIFQE
+110 TISMIFQE
-118 PLTSLNPLHKIGSQ
+118 PLTSLNPLHRIGSQ
-132 IIEVLQEHNQIS
+132 LIEVLREHNKID
-144 KSEAKKKALELLK
+144 KITAKERALELLK

-178 QRQRIMIAMA
+178 QRQRVMIAMA

-209 QSQILKLLKELQKK
+209 QSQILKLLKDLQKK

-257 NTEEVFTNPQHEYT
+257 ITEDVFNNPQHEYT

-277 EPSGEPDPFDETK
+277 EPSGEPDPYDASNE
-290 KDLIIEG
+290 DYIIQG
-297 QKCTVKFILKKGN
+297 QQCTVKFTLKKGN
-310 FLSQKKSELI
+310 FFNQKKTELI

-325 DIKTRYG
+325 DIKARYG

-351 LIKLQEINSG
+351 LIKLQDINSG
-361 KIFFKNQEIQNYNT
+361 KILFKDEEIQDYNT
-375 QKMKELRQHLQ
+375 KQLKDLREHMQ

-393 SSLNPRHTV
+393 SSLNPRHTI

-416 LSKEEKENLVK
+416 LSKEEKDDLIK
-427 KTLNEVNLDEST
+427 KTLNEVNLDEAV

-453 RIAIARAIIM
+453 RIAIARAIIL

-524 VIEEGITKDVLDNP
+524 VIEEGITKNVLDNP
-538 INEYTKQLVQSAFE
+538 VNDYTKQLVQSAFE

>member
-1 MLLETELEMQLTHM
+1 M

-76 LPKNSSVGSNL
+76 LPKNSFVGSNL